1 MSYNIGMYKI
11 GILVAAVLFVVLAI
25 YLAVVSSHNISHD
38 NMGNEHSAHVV
49 AITSER
55 VFIEHMIPHHEEAV
69 ASAQVVLQ
77 KGTSFRPL
85 LELAEDIVAGQTIE
99 IDKMKGW
106 YQTWYEVPY
115 EDTGLYMPMMR
126 PLDELSG
133 VEFDRG
139 FLEDMILHHEAAVET
154 AKAVLKLPNST
165 ETEGLANGI
174 IVAQEAEITLMQEL
188 LRLLPK

>member
-1 MSYNIGMYKI
+1 MYKI
-11 GILVAAVLFVVLAI
+11 GILIAAVIFVVFAL
-25 YLAVVSSHNISHD
+25 YLAGSNTHD
-38 NMGNEHSAHVV
+38 MAESGYSEHVV

-55 VFIEHMIPHHEEAV
+55 SFIEHMIPHHEEAV

-85 LELAEDIVAGQTIE
+85 LELAEGIVAGQTSE

-126 PLDELSG
+126 PLQELSG

-139 FLEDMILHHEAAVET
+139 FLEDMILHHEAAVT
-154 AKAVLKLPNST
+154 AAKAVLTLSIST

-174 IVAQEAEITLMQEL
+174 IVAQEAEITLMREL
-188 LRLLPK
+188 LGLLPK